1 VDKEI
6 ADLNRQVAQYAVEP
20 YIGGIREQFKENDE
34 IIEYLGEV
42 EKDIVDKLPM
52 FIVPQP
58 GGPGT
63 PVLDPTKNYGVNLI
77 VDNSRT
83 TGAPVETELNPTYQR
98 LFGYV
103 EREARLGA
111 LVTDYTMIRAGSAHR
126 ANGGFLVIPVERMFQ
141 DPIVWQ
147 ALKQTLSTAQ
157 LEIEDPISRMGY
169 MVTKSLR
176 PEPIPFDAK
185 VVLIGNPQAYSV
197 LFSLDPDFKEL
208 FKVKADFD
216 TVMDHTPENVKRYT
230 MFVCTLVQRERLL
243 HLDATAL
250 AAVIEHS
257 SRLADDQEKL
267 STEFA
272 LIADTIREASFY
284 AREEGSELVTRDH
297 IRKQLEEKEYRSN
310 MIQKKIEELIARGT
324 FIIDVAGRK
333 IGQVNGLA
341 VLEIGDYAF
350 GRPTRITAS
359 VGVGREGVIDLERLA
374 QMGGATHTKGV
385 LIISGFL
392 NDRYALD
399 APLSLSARLVFEQS
413 YSGVDGDSASSTEL
427 YALLSELAEVPIRQN
442 IAVTGSVSQKG
453 EVQAIGGVNQ
463 KIEGYYE
470 VCKAIGLT
478 GEQGCM
484 IPLSNVRN
492 LALKEEVVNA
502 IRDGQ
507 FHVWPVRTIDEGI
520 EVLTGVAAGERQE
533 DGTYDRGTIN
543 DRVQQRLAAMAA
555 AVKEYH
561 I

>member
-1 VDKEI
+1 
-6 ADLNRQVAQYAVEP
+6 
-20 YIGGIREQFKENDE
+20 
-34 IIEYLGEV
+34 
-42 EKDIVDKLPM
+42 
-52 FIVPQP
+52 
-58 GGPGT
+58 
-63 PVLDPTKNYGVNLI
+63 
-77 VDNSRT
+77 
-83 TGAPVETELNPTYQR
+83 
-98 LFGYV
+98 
-103 EREARLGA
+103 
-111 LVTDYTMIRAGSAHR
+111 
-126 ANGGFLVIPVERMFQ
+126 
-141 DPIVWQ
+141 
-147 ALKQTLSTAQ
+147 
-157 LEIEDPISRMGY
+157 
-169 MVTKSLR
+169 
-176 PEPIPFDAK
+176 
-185 VVLIGNPQAYSV
+185 
-197 LFSLDPDFKEL
+197 
-208 FKVKADFD
+208 
-216 TVMDHTPENVKRYT
+216 
-230 MFVCTLVQRERLL
+230 LL

-272 LIADTIREASFY
+272 LIADIIREASFY
-284 AREEGSELVTRDH
+284 AKEDGSPIITRDH

-374 QMGGATHTKGV
+374 QLGGATHTKGV

-543 DRVQQRLAAMAA
+543 DRVQQRLAAMAV

-561 I
+561 P